1 MPSDRGDLYVGYLP
15 APVRH
20 RRFARL
26 SFGVVLVLAG
36 GIGFVGA
43 RFATNPGEGSWSSE
57 VSHVDGVLRTEP
69 TTYLQT
75 PDGPVLLVEIGK
87 FGARTL
93 NEVKDRPV
101 RCRGTLIAR
110 GRHRMLELVTGESA
124 VQPTEQAQRPQ
135 GAASDPRGVEV
146 IGEIIDTKCYLG
158 AMKPG
163 AGPTHAACARLCI
176 RGGIPAAIVGATPV
190 GEQIW
195 AVLDPGESEVIDET
209 LLSAVGKPVRL
220 RGVLTERSGLSVLG
234 QAELIP

>member
-1 MPSDRGDLYVGYLP
+1 MPTNRDDLYVGYLP
-15 APVRH
+15 APARH

-26 SFGVVLVLAG
+26 SFGVVLVLAVG
-36 GIGFVGA
+36 VGFVSA

-69 TTYLQT
+69 TAYLAT

-93 NEVKDRPV
+93 NEMKDRPV
-101 RCRGTLIAR
+101 RCQGTLIAR
-110 GRHRMLELVTGESA
+110 GRHRMLELVADEDA
-124 VQPTEQAQRPQ
+124 VRPTEQTQ
-135 GAASDPRGVEV
+135 GLPGTRSDPRGVEV

-176 RGGIPAAIVGATPV
+176 RGGIPAAIVGATPA

-209 LLSAVGKPVRL
+209 LLSAVGTPVRL
-220 RGVLTERSGLSVLG
+220 RGVLTERSGLAVLA